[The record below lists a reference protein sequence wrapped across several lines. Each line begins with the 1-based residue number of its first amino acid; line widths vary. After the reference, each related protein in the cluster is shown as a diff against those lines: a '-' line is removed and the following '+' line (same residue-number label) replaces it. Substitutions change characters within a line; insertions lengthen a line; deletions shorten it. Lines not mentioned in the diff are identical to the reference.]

1 MIYYQNGSATNNL
14 SREDLEAGLRE
25 AFGKLGEKHKVLAI
39 PPDYTRLPSRAGE
52 LTEISW
58 EYYGDR
64 LTDILPAL
72 GTHTPMTDDQIS
84 HMFGKTPANLVRIH
98 DWRNDVVTLGRVSA
112 EIVEEVS
119 EYKVHFNWPVQVN
132 RLLVEGNFDLI
143 LSIGQVVPHEVVGM
157 ANYNKN
163 VFVGT
168 GGFEAINKSHYVGA
182 VYGME
187 RMMGRADTP
196 VRRLFN
202 YASDNF
208 AKQLPIVYVLTVVG
222 VNKEG
227 KQQTYGLF
235 VGDDFAVFDVAAK
248 LSLEVN
254 FQMVEK
260 PLKKVVVWLDPTEFK
275 STWLGNKS
283 IYRTRMAIADGGELV
298 VLAPALKE
306 FGEDKEID
314 RLIRKYGY
322 FGTPETLKA
331 VEDNEELRNN
341 LGAAAHLIH
350 GSSEGRFSITY
361 CPGKGAENLTRE
373 EIESVGF
380 RWGDIDETMQKYNFQ
395 HLKEGFNILPD
406 GEEVYYISSPALGLW
421 AHRDRFEY

>member
-84 HMFGKTPANLVRIH
+84 HMFGKTPANLIRIH

-119 EYKVHFNWPVQVN
+119 EYKVHFDWPVQVN

-202 YASDNF
+202 YASENF

-395 HLKEGFNILPD
+395 HLKEGFNSLPD

>member
-1 MIYYQNGSATNNL
+1 
-14 SREDLEAGLRE
+14 
-25 AFGKLGEKHKVLAI
+25 VLAI

-119 EYKVHFNWPVQVN
+119 EYKVHFDWPVQVN

-395 HLKEGFNILPD
+395 HLKEEFNILPD